1 MSKTDLTILMLH
13 ARDVHDPML
22 HHEFECFVERSQ
34 QRPEQFV
41 ARNLTVER
49 ISDELLEEVDAV
61 MIGGSGA
68 YSVVKKG
75 FDWYEPLIQ
84 LMQCLVEMKKPTFAS
99 CFGFQ
104 ALVQAMGGQVEGLT
118 ERAELGTFE
127 ITLTPTGERDPLF
140 GKMPKQ
146 FHAQLGHNDSATIL
160 PEGVEVLASSER
172 CPYQAIRVVDAPI
185 YATQFHPELTE
196 EDNITRYMSYIE
208 NYLKPGE
215 TIEHARK
222 HAQEIH
228 RPSVDANHLLAF
240 FLEVTFGDR

>member
-13 ARDVHDPML
+13 ARDEHDPML

-34 QRPEQFV
+34 RHPEDFI
-41 ARNLTVER
+41 ARNLTVDH
-49 ISDELLEEVDAV
+49 IDDALLEDVDAV

-75 FDWYEPLIQ
+75 FDWYEPLIE
-84 LMQCLVEMKKPTFAS
+84 LMQRLVAMNKPTFAS

-104 ALVQAMGGQVEGLT
+104 ALIQSMGGQVEGLT
-118 ERAELGTFE
+118 ERAELGTFN
-127 ITLTPTGERDPLF
+127 ISLTRAGEDDPLF
-140 GKMPKQ
+140 RQMPKQ
-146 FHAQLGHNDSATIL
+146 FDAQLGHNDSATVL
-160 PEGVEVLASSER
+160 PDGLEVLASSER
-172 CPYQAIRVVDAPI
+172 CPYQAVRVIGAPI

-228 RPSVDANHLLAF
+228 RPSIDANHLLAF